1 MAHEMPGM
9 AFRRRTIRSRR
20 ALKMSTICV
29 TLDWSPSRA
38 ACAAT
43 CEIALGQDVL
53 CDMTVLIALIRSA
66 GPAP

>member
-1 MAHEMPGM
+1 MAHEMPGIS
-9 AFRRRTIRSRR
+9 FKRRTIRSRR
-20 ALKMSTICV
+20 ALKISTMLA

-43 CEIALGQDVL
+43 CEMALGHDVL